1 MNKHKAEFRS
11 KLSLLIE
18 LEQLWK
24 LYEDLL
30 HENTSDKKEIIRLTD
45 ELTISKWLRTRYENK
60 YNTLKR
66 SIARLAWLNTLL
78 FIESIILLVIVT
90 TR

>member
-1 MNKHKAEFRS
+1 MNKHKQQYRT
-11 KLSLLIE
+11 KLSLTIE
-18 LEQLWK
+18 LDELWK
-24 LYEDLL
+24 KYEDLL
-30 HENTSDKKEIIRLTD
+30 HDNTYNVNEIIRLEN
-45 ELTISKWLRTRYENK
+45 ELTISKWLRSRYENK

-66 SIARLAWLNTLL
+66 SIARIAWLNTFL